1 VAEQPIIKPV
11 NAASNVTDSEES
23 SLDPKREKRPKK
35 SSKLEKHSKKSSKG
49 AKLIEV
55 EPESESESVI
65 SKGSSTKKRLVKL
78 NMKNNS
84 ALGREVNKKNIKGDL
99 LRAANADIAVEEE
112 KVHYSDE
119 VAKAAELMQMLYSPA
134 HLKSRFGLIKIHWGQ
149 MIMNLNQLNAMFD
162 KEKQIVADVHTYFD
176 VKLITD

>member
-1 VAEQPIIKPV
+1 V

-35 SSKLEKHSKKSSKG
+35 SSKLEKRPKKSSKG
-49 AKLIEV
+49 AKMIEV

-99 LRAANADIAVEEE
+99 LRAANADIAVEE
-112 KVHYSDE
+112 
-119 VAKAAELMQMLYSPA
+119 
-134 HLKSRFGLIKIHWGQ
+134 
-149 MIMNLNQLNAMFD
+149 
-162 KEKQIVADVHTYFD
+162 
-176 VKLITD
+176 